1 MHKIQMFFFLFN
13 SNSLEKNYVGSK
25 KSVPL
30 KCLLPLFWAS
40 EREEQEG
47 IRFGRTAM

>member
-13 SNSLEKNYVGSK
+13 SKGWK
-25 KSVPL
+25 KKVPI
-30 KCLLPLFWAS
+30 KCLLPLSGAS

-47 IRFGRTAM
+47 IRFGGAGMQIS